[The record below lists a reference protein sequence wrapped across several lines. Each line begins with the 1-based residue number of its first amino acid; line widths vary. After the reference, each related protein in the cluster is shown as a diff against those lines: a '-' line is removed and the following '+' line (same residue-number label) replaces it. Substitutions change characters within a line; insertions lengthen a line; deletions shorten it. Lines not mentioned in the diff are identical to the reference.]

1 MSRSTEI
8 VFMDEPDEVK
18 VGVWKSSLSD
28 DWGIY
33 LEFVKK
39 GRDPDKLMIRISME
53 NPADLIELAH
63 LMESTA
69 RGSRK

>member
-1 MSRSTEI
+1 
-8 VFMDEPDEVK
+8 MDEPDEVK